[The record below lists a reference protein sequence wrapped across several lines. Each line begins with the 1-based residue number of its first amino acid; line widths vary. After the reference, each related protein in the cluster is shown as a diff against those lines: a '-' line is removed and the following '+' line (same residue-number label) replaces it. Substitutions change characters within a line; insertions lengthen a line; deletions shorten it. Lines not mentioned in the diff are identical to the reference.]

1 MKNIS
6 KYKLDKSIVI
16 PILLF
21 ALISVFT
28 LLGADSILPSTMDN
42 LVSKQIIWY
51 AIGMFLAYIIMTI
64 GNNFIYQIVWI
75 LYGIGVLSLAGVFSE
90 GFSFAA
96 LPCFFGLFNE
106 SEELDK
112 FPKSSSDVGVSFVVL
127 ICVTCFAF
135 SSSALL
141 ASAEEGTSA
150 SERTSAIRR
159 VKTRLPRPH

>member
-28 LLGADSILPSTMDN
+28 LLGADSILPSTMNN

-51 AIGMFLAYIIMTI
+51 AIGIFLAYIIMTI

-75 LYGIGVLSLAGVFSE
+75 LYGIGVLSLAGLF
-90 GFSFAA
+90 
-96 LPCFFGLFNE
+96 FFGVNINDATCWYQINKSITIQPSEFMKIILIITNATLISKFNE
-106 SEELDK
+106 DFL
-112 FPKSSSDVGVSFVVL
+112 VV
-127 ICVTCFAF
+127 F
-135 SSSALL
+135 
-141 ASAEEGTSA
+141 
-150 SERTSAIRR
+150 
-159 VKTRLPRPH
+159 